1 MKSDVLCYVKNDNAV
16 SLNFLARG
24 IFVCK
29 GHRKILVWLKHFT
42 NGKKCNFRMLADV
55 VCL

>member
-1 MKSDVLCYVKNDNAV
+1 MKSGVLCYVKNDNAV
-16 SLNFLARG
+16 SLNLLARS